1 MEHSIAVRVRVFC
14 EPSVCTS
21 SLSMAQ
27 GPARPRGGFIA
38 LFAVMTVAG
47 ATIFLVHRNQAKERQ
62 VRAPSAHLLPQL
74 STLVHS
80 GRRCAR
86 PCCAI
91 SRSSVANSNQVL
103 HTAST
108 FFMRE
113 LRALRARHNL
123 AEILRTLHA
132 SSTQLVP
139 LGTLEIA
146 VPVNLGAQRGERG
159 AELEELGGGPVH
171 FKIGLLVD
179 VAFVDEHAEGVLE

>member
-1 MEHSIAVRVRVFC
+1 MYWKMVGWPAHGESPDAQFLHGPHRAKPAGADAIAVRTRVFC

-27 GPARPRGGFIA
+27 GPARHRGGFIA
-38 LFAVMTVAG
+38 LFTVMTVAG

-123 AEILRTLHA
+123 AEILRT
-132 SSTQLVP
+132 
-139 LGTLEIA
+139 
-146 VPVNLGAQRGERG
+146 
-159 AELEELGGGPVH
+159 
-171 FKIGLLVD
+171 
-179 VAFVDEHAEGVLE
+179 